1 MLRNL
6 LLTVLPDGALP
17 ILFVFAGL
25 ALILG
30 IGTRKAVFSFIGFLI
45 LLAVFTPFLDAIFN
59 SLPWWVVVLFM
70 AAFLI
75 GLIKTVMHAVFGR
88 AASAE
93 FMGHLMYDVF
103 LLPIRWI
110 FGRRR

>member
-1 MLRNL
+1 MLRSL

-17 ILFVFAGL
+17 ILLVFTGL

-30 IGTRKAVFSFIGFLI
+30 IITKKAAFSFIGLII

-59 SLPWWVVVLFM
+59 SLPLWVAVLFM

-75 GLIKTVMHAVFGR
+75 GSIKVVMHAIFGK
-88 AASAE
+88 AATAE
-93 FMGHLMYDVF
+93 FMGRLMYDVF
-103 LLPIRWI
+103 LLPIRCI